1 MFNRRRDGEI
11 SLTSALPAPRRI
23 AWWLWTGLGVIGLL
37 GLLTW
42 AGEGHRAW
50 ADGEWDDW
58 MWGWTQNFTGWVAQV
73 CGGLGR
79 VFGVDAGLSFG
90 QRLAF
95 FLVVLAVIYLYWRAT
110 RALLAYTPGPVDVQ
124 ELIDATP
131 PGMLNPSTTDLTAE
145 LRRQLSDIKMYAPTT
160 LPAEAPPT
168 SFLELVGDVEL
179 DPKKL
184 GNALPRL
191 LSRLRPKLAYRVGGV
206 LRMREFEPDNL
217 GVTVTVTA
225 YVFGGARS
233 TTLWASDWGEVIRK
247 AGCWVIS
254 SLLPVTRAGRR
265 PPWRKWWGRELNP
278 ELYEAY
284 QNANELRRA
293 GHYHE
298 ALPRYYEAISL
309 DPANP
314 YLRGELAEV
323 QEKMGLH
330 IDALDTCQR
339 SLTLDGQTVG
349 QYNKRLWQR
358 RRNLHW
364 RRLRYLRHPRLHR
377 DSLGLRYR
385 NVIAMGTSENIAE
398 QWYERRGSS
407 GKGTQDRLIPL
418 LVERYWPTASGLSPP
433 GKERNW
439 LAHALKRCP
448 DAGKAEN
455 AEIATSLVRLI
466 FQRAAMQEMNRLAAD
481 DWWARLAGLYWPARL
496 RSLIQ
501 LVWPFSYVQS
511 VIGSPQPVT
520 RGAFR
525 VNREVWAPL
534 RLAWAEQV
542 WTEQVWVARPG
553 PVRDPYLRYAWRTG
567 PSVAFSIESEKLE
580 KRISRAQ
587 SRVALLR
594 YIWPL
599 WRCRD
604 WLTHYNSACVYAMAM
619 KAANG
624 DSGEQHVKH
633 AVEELEKAV
642 LVPRG
647 DFATVE
653 RTWMVYED
661 PDLEL
666 LRHQPCFVSFVSTAY
681 PGSDVSDMPKSS
693 NWLEEQLRDYDYR
706 LLEASAK
713 VMQKVWNLRAEESTV
728 DIRVATEWL
737 RAESDIWKYIHEVA
751 DFERL
756 GRWVDRVELIRSVQV
771 NGRPVLSSTPEFPP
785 RLPPDG
791 ATPEGCGPI
800 NERLKRLEEDLERE
814 MKWEDAPYL
823 GQDVLREAT
832 ADGVALL
839 KRRTL
844 RKLCSGYSAA
854 WQTLGEWLAQDR
866 DEKPFLEALEK
877 VPQPTRRR
885 RLAISDPRRVLI

>member
-1 MFNRRRDGEI
+1 MFNRRSEAEI

-23 AWWLWTGLGVIGLL
+23 AWWIWTGLGVIGLF
-37 GLLTW
+37 GLLAW
-42 AGEGHRAW
+42 AGEEHRAW
-50 ADGEWDDW
+50 ADGEWDNW
-58 MWGWTQNFTGWVAQV
+58 MWGWAQNFTGWVAQV

-79 VFGVDAGLSFG
+79 VFGAEAGLSFG
-90 QRLAF
+90 QRLTF

-124 ELIDATP
+124 ELVDATP
-131 PGMLNPSTTDLTAE
+131 PGTLNPSTTDLTAE

-160 LPAEAPPT
+160 LPAEAPPM

-184 GNALPRL
+184 GSALPRL

-206 LRMREFEPDNL
+206 LRIREFEPDKL

-225 YVFGGARS
+225 YVFGGACS
-233 TTLWASDWGEVIRK
+233 TTLWANDWGEVIRK

-254 SLLPVTRAGRR
+254 SLLPITRAGRQ

-298 ALPRYYEAISL
+298 ALPLYYKAISL

-314 YLRGELAEV
+314 YLRGELAEI

-339 SLTLDGQTVG
+339 ALTLDGQTVG

-358 RRNLHW
+358 PWNLHW
-364 RRLRYLRHPRLHR
+364 RRLRYLRHPRSHR

-398 QWYERRGSS
+398 QWYERSGTSS
-407 GKGTQDRLIPL
+407 KGTQDRLIPL
-418 LVERYWPTASGLSPP
+418 LVERYWPAVEGLAPP
-433 GKERNW
+433 GRERDW
-439 LAHALKRCP
+439 LTNALKRS
-448 DAGKAEN
+448 ANEGNTETA
-455 AEIATSLVRLI
+455 AASTSLVRLV
-466 FQRAAMQEMNRLAAD
+466 FQRAAMQEMKRLAAD
-481 DWWARLAGLYWPARL
+481 DWWARLAGIYWPARL
-496 RSLIQ
+496 RSLMR
-501 LVWPFSYVQS
+501 LVWPFSYTQN

-542 WTEQVWVARPG
+542 WTKTQG
-553 PVRDPYLRYAWRTG
+553 PVRNPHVHYAWRTG
-567 PSVAFSIESEKLE
+567 PSVALPIEPEELE
-580 KRISRAQ
+580 KRMSRAQ
-587 SRVALLR
+587 SRVTLLR
-594 YIWPL
+594 YICPL

-619 KAANG
+619 KATSGNG
-624 DSGEQHVKH
+624 GCDEQHVKH
-633 AVEELEKAV
+633 AVEELEMAV

-653 RTWMVYED
+653 RTWMAYED

-666 LRHQPCFVSFVSTAY
+666 LRHQSSFVSFVSTAY
-681 PGSDVSDMPKSS
+681 PGPDDVSHMPKSD
-693 NWLEEQLRDYDYR
+693 NWLEEQLREYDYR

-737 RAESDIWKYIHEVA
+737 RTESEIWKYVHEVA

-756 GRWVDRVELIRSVQV
+756 GRWIDRVELIRSVQV
-771 NGRPVLSSTPEFPP
+771 NGHAVLSSTPEFPP

-791 ATPEGCGPI
+791 ATPDDCEPI
-800 NERLKRLEEDLERE
+800 NEVLKQLEKDLERE
-814 MKWEDAPYL
+814 MEWDDAPYL

-832 ADGVALL
+832 ANGISLL
-839 KRRTL
+839 KRRTV